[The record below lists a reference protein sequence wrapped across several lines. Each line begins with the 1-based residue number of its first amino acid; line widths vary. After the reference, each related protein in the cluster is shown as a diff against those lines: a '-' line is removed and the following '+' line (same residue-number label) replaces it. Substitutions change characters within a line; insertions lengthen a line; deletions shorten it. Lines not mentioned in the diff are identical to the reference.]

1 MAHRLQLRSDD
12 FDVVGAVPRDLS
24 VIKNFLKRD
33 CAIKKLI
40 DIEEEFL
47 QECVL
52 RGQDPMKPKGKS
64 GSEIG
69 SRGSGQG
76 SNVPE
81 PKPDP
86 CASKTPENTLASDYC
101 DPCRRLKTSVV
112 LEELTKPAIT
122 NPVFNKSLPP
132 YFDAETV
139 MGNSLPVKFR
149 FRRKFNKCDQEKAGN
164 LMCTSTPSTNVV
176 VLTNCCDV
184 MVWPSQRVAQ
194 MNRVPVTM
202 LTGEGDLTEYM
213 LEEETIM

>member
-12 FDVVGAVPRDLS
+12 FDVIGAVPRDLS

-33 CAIKKLI
+33 CAVKRLI

-52 RGQDPMKPKGKS
+52 RGEDPMNPNRKS
-64 GSEIG
+64 GNDIVT
-69 SRGSGQG
+69 RGGGLDSKA
-76 SNVPE
+76 PE
-81 PKPDP
+81 PRPDP
-86 CASKTPENTLASDYC
+86 CASQTPENTLASDYC

-112 LEELTKPAIT
+112 LEELTKPATT
-122 NPVFNKSLPP
+122 NPVYNRALPP
-132 YFDAETV
+132 YFDEESV

-149 FRRKFNKCDQEKAGN
+149 FRRKFNRCDQEKPAH
-164 LMCTSTPSTNVV
+164 LMCTTTPSTNVV

-194 MNRVPVTM
+194 MNRVPVTT
-202 LTGEGDLTEYM
+202 LTGEADLTEYM

>member
-12 FDVVGAVPRDLS
+12 FDVIGAVPRDLS

-52 RGQDPMKPKGKS
+52 RGQDPMKLKDKS
-64 GSEIG
+64 GSEIV
-69 SRGSGQG
+69 SRASGQG
-76 SNVPE
+76 SNVTE

-101 DPCRRLKTSVV
+101 NPCRRLKTSVV

-132 YFDAETV
+132 YFDAESV
-139 MGNSLPVKFR
+139 MGKSLPVKFR
-149 FRRKFNKCDQEKAGN
+149 FRRKFNKCDQERAGN
-164 LMCTSTPSTNVV
+164 LMCTTTPSTNVV
-176 VLTNCCDV
+176 LLTNCCDV